1 MLVGRQIVDRA
12 KIQRIIF
19 EFDYYEKAFHQFY
32 DTYRVVPGNLDEKT
46 CNKYTEFK
54 TQLNCSFDHY
64 HGQVIKNA
72 PGKVIQTLLNWRSVA
87 YPMSHLRVAKL
98 IEGSTV
104 REVIGVGENDMSK
117 TNWYSN
123 LMYFDVVQRD
133 FSQASFDRNVF
144 YNFFG
149 FNFKGNSWEDIMYY
163 FPGCTKMY
171 GDKNELSNSNFKN
184 LLRGKN
190 TIGILN
196 VADFLKE
203 GTGTLHAGTYDGG
216 NGNRTNGCNKNAQ
229 GSMSAKLTSEL
240 DSKIDDGRPGTGKLL
255 GLKSG
260 YAHRSGATEQDVT
273 NNCYDQ
279 KPENVDKAIYNN
291 STDLKYGCNIIKVME
306 DLK

>member
-1 MLVGRQIVDRA
+1 M
-12 KIQRIIF
+12 
-19 EFDYYEKAFHQFY
+19 
-32 DTYRVVPGNLDEKT
+32 PGNLDEKT

-54 TQLNCSFDHY
+54 TKLDCSFNSRN
-64 HGQVIKNA
+64 GNVVKNA

-87 YPMSHLRVAKL
+87 YPMTHLRAAKL
-98 IEGSTV
+98 IEGSSLP
-104 REVIGVGENDMSK
+104 REVIMPTQNDMSVTK
-117 TNWYSN
+117 WYSN
-123 LMYFDVVQRD
+123 LMYFNVVQRD
-133 FSQASFDRNVF
+133 FSEASFDRNVF

-149 FNFKGNSWEDIMYY
+149 FNFKGNAWEDVMYY
-163 FPGCTKMY
+163 FPGCTTMY

-184 LLRGKN
+184 SLRGKN
-190 TIGILN
+190 VIAMLN

-203 GTGTLHAGTYDGG
+203 GDGIITDNADAGAGDGG

-260 YAHRSGATEQDVT
+260 YAHRSGASDADVL

-291 STDLKYGCNIIKVME
+291 SNDLKYGCNIIKVME